1 MSVAIRKQRAVTLRD
16 VAAVAGTTPMTV
28 SNVVNGRM
36 REVGRETYERV
47 MEVCTQ
53 LGYRPHAA
61 ARRLRTNRRMAIG
74 VVIVDPSPNYLAD
87 PFTAALLAG
96 LNDHVGPKNYSLVIH
111 GASPDG
117 VGSVPLLQRIETDA
131 ICALLSGVEAERR
144 ATIERVAS
152 LGQPLVLV
160 QDAMPEDIADGCSLI
175 QDDAAGGV
183 ELARHLFAGQVKRA
197 VMLVP
202 RQEWSA
208 MTRREAGIRSVLAKR
223 PNPPE
228 LHALRCGDEG
238 FDATQRAFGRY
249 LDENGAPDV
258 VIGGN
263 DQMAIAA
270 MKLLIQ
276 RGHRVPEDVRV
287 TGFNGFNAWRY
298 ATPELTTVFSP
309 AYELGQEAGK
319 AILARL
325 ETGEFPY
332 RSRSLP
338 VRFIANRS
346 SAGA

>member
-1 MSVAIRKQRAVTLRD
+1 MTVAVRKQRAVTLRD

-36 REVGRETYERV
+36 REVGRETYDRV
-47 MEVCTQ
+47 MAVCTE

-117 VGSVPLLQRIETDA
+117 VSSVPLLQRIETDA
-131 ICALLSGVEAERR
+131 ICALLSGVESERR

-152 LGQPLVLV
+152 LGQPMVLV
-160 QDAMPEDIADGCSLI
+160 QDGMPDDIADGCSLI
-175 QDDAAGGV
+175 QDDYAGGV
-183 ELARHLFAGQVKRA
+183 ELARHLFTEPAKHA

-208 MTRREAGIRSVLAKR
+208 MVKREAGIRSVLVKR
-223 PNPPE
+223 GGGVE
-228 LHALRCGDEG
+228 LRLVRCGDEG
-238 FDATQRAFGRY
+238 FDATQRAFERY
-249 LDENGAPDV
+249 MVENGVPDV

-270 MKLLIQ
+270 MKHLQ
-276 RGHRVPEDVRV
+276 ERGHRVPEEVRV

-332 RSRSLP
+332 RSRALP

-346 SAGA
+346 SAGS